1 MNLTPRD
8 DDDEPVHGFINPYP
22 ELNAGLWC
30 LFLGATAFLALR
42 LWVKITRRHGM
53 WYDDYILIVSWG
65 VLLATD
71 SLIVYQ
77 FGNGYVLEN
86 SKQEWDDR
94 MHILINISSCG
105 NLIGQAWTKTAF
117 GVTLLRMS
125 NRWQQ
130 GILWFC
136 IFSMNIWM
144 ILKVI
149 FQWAKVCDKDSYQNW
164 YRLDFCIGWKFRDDF
179 KEGGNV
185 YNIIMDFVFASF
197 PWLITRSLE
206 MRRAEKVGLCLTM
219 SLGMIVAIVAA
230 IRVGWKDKGNDRDSH
245 YMWRN
250 GMSQIWYSSET
261 KNEQPE
267 TPKE

>member
-1 MNLTPRD
+1 MGECLINAPAPTHQLTN
-8 DDDEPVHGFINPYP
+8 H
-22 ELNAGLWC
+22 
-30 LFLGATAFLALR
+30 
-42 LWVKITRRHGM
+42 K
-53 WYDDYILIVSWG
+53 G

-86 SKQEWDDR
+86 SKQQWDDR

-130 GILWFC
+130 WILWFC
-136 IFSMNIWM
+136 IFTMNIWM

-164 YRLDFCIGWKFRDDF
+164 YRLDFCIGWKFRDNF
-179 KEGGNV
+179 KEGGNGESHT
-185 YNIIMDFVFASF
+185 IQG
-197 PWLITRSLE
+197 
-206 MRRAEKVGLCLTM
+206 KHLC
-219 SLGMIVAIVAA
+219 
-230 IRVGWKDKGNDRDSH
+230 
-245 YMWRN
+245 
-250 GMSQIWYSSET
+250 
-261 KNEQPE
+261 
-267 TPKE
+267 